1 LFSHG
6 LLKLAAS
13 LFLTVR
19 RLAYFGRA
27 VTKWLLHQRNMVVRE
42 PTARH
47 REFSIRSML
56 CGAVFIIM
64 LVAAVI
70 VDLAALLQFS
80 GLISGLP
87 ANILKTSILE
97 IGGILTALTIFP
109 LLAMGMSISMDQN
122 RSEDT

>member
-1 LFSHG
+1 MLFS
-6 LLKLAAS
+6 
-13 LFLTVR
+13 
-19 RLAYFGRA
+19 
-27 VTKWLLHQRNMVVRE
+27 
-42 PTARH
+42 
-47 REFSIRSML
+47 
-56 CGAVFIIM
+56 AVFTIM

-97 IGGILTALTIFP
+97 IGGILTVLTIFP

-122 RSEDT
+122 RSEDTASGTKRHLS

>member
-1 LFSHG
+1 MLFS
-6 LLKLAAS
+6 
-13 LFLTVR
+13 
-19 RLAYFGRA
+19 
-27 VTKWLLHQRNMVVRE
+27 
-42 PTARH
+42 
-47 REFSIRSML
+47 
-56 CGAVFIIM
+56 AVFTIM

-109 LLAMGMSISMDQN
+109 LLAMGMSISIDQN
-122 RSEDT
+122 RSEDK

>member
-1 LFSHG
+1 MLFS
-6 LLKLAAS
+6 
-13 LFLTVR
+13 
-19 RLAYFGRA
+19 
-27 VTKWLLHQRNMVVRE
+27 
-42 PTARH
+42 
-47 REFSIRSML
+47 
-56 CGAVFIIM
+56 AVFTIM

-109 LLAMGMSISMDQN
+109 LLVMGMSISVDLN
-122 RSEDT
+122 HKKARSTRN

>member
-1 LFSHG
+1 M
-6 LLKLAAS
+6 
-13 LFLTVR
+13 FLSVQR
-19 RLAYFGRA
+19 IACSVRA

-56 CGAVFIIM
+56 CGTVFISM

-97 IGGILTALTIFP
+97 IGGILTVLTIFP

-122 RSEDT
+122 RSEDTASGTKRHLS

>member
-1 LFSHG
+1 MLFS
-6 LLKLAAS
+6 
-13 LFLTVR
+13 
-19 RLAYFGRA
+19 
-27 VTKWLLHQRNMVVRE
+27 
-42 PTARH
+42 
-47 REFSIRSML
+47 
-56 CGAVFIIM
+56 AVFTIM
-64 LVAAVI
+64 LVAVVI

-109 LLAMGMSISMDQN
+109 LLVAMCMSISMDQN

>member
-1 LFSHG
+1 LVTHKRPPQLGGLFIFDGS
-6 LLKLAAS
+6 AS
-13 LFLTVR
+13 RIWVR
-19 RLAYFGRA
+19 AIM
-27 VTKWLLHQRNMVVRE
+27 KWLLHQRNMVVRE

-56 CGAVFIIM
+56 FSAVFIIM
-64 LVAAVI
+64 PVSAVI

-80 GLISGLP
+80 GFVSGLP
-87 ANILKTSILE
+87 QNVLE

-122 RSEDT
+122 RSKDT

>member
-1 LFSHG
+1 MLFS
-6 LLKLAAS
+6 
-13 LFLTVR
+13 
-19 RLAYFGRA
+19 
-27 VTKWLLHQRNMVVRE
+27 
-42 PTARH
+42 
-47 REFSIRSML
+47 
-56 CGAVFIIM
+56 AVFTIM

-87 ANILKTSILE
+87 ANILKTSMLE

>member
-1 LFSHG
+1 MLFS
-6 LLKLAAS
+6 
-13 LFLTVR
+13 
-19 RLAYFGRA
+19 
-27 VTKWLLHQRNMVVRE
+27 
-42 PTARH
+42 
-47 REFSIRSML
+47 
-56 CGAVFIIM
+56 AVFTIM
-64 LVAAVI
+64 LVAAAI

>member
-1 LFSHG
+1 
-6 LLKLAAS
+6 
-13 LFLTVR
+13 
-19 RLAYFGRA
+19 
-27 VTKWLLHQRNMVVRE
+27 MVVRE

-56 CGAVFIIM
+56 FSAVFTIM

-87 ANILKTSILE
+87 ANIVKTSILE

-109 LLAMGMSISMDQN
+109 LLAMGMSISIDQN

>member
-1 LFSHG
+1 MLFS
-6 LLKLAAS
+6 
-13 LFLTVR
+13 
-19 RLAYFGRA
+19 
-27 VTKWLLHQRNMVVRE
+27 
-42 PTARH
+42 
-47 REFSIRSML
+47 
-56 CGAVFIIM
+56 AVFTIM

-87 ANILKTSILE
+87 TNILKTSILE
-97 IGGILTALTIFP
+97 IGGILTVLTIFP